1 MVFGIAGELLRAQFT
16 VLIFWFN
23 DFNGQNHKDKQS
35 ESGKFMQRVGV
46 DKTGSTRYAQ

>member
-1 MVFGIAGELLRAQFT
+1 MVFGKAGELLRAQLTF
-16 VLIFWFN
+16 LNFWFI
-23 DFNGQNHKDKQS
+23 DFNRQNHKDKQS